1 MAEYPSYLIHYG
13 TPGQK
18 WGVRKYQNEDGTWTE
33 EGLRRRRK
41 EQKDLYKSVKNDVK
55 KGTFNPDDYKYNNLI
70 RKEIDKK
77 DLYNLTKDRNNFN
90 KKYNKA
96 LENQKKRDSV
106 YNEYYDRVDKE
117 ATEAIE
123 GKKFKTESEK
133 YDALEAARFEAE
145 NRNRD
150 KLFKELDKK
159 GLNFDTKYPEDIG
172 GYKEYSKKNFEVASA
187 IDDAA
192 DSIIGKY
199 SNKNIGTIKMNEPY
213 RAYVNDIIKNI
224 VDKELERQEE
234 AEKFRKEYEKKLPK
248 MLKDLEDA
256 DMITENRYWDVH
268 LKNRQLSD
276 DEIFKKDKRLNDAAI
291 TGLKALDGPEVDL
304 STSNKWW
311 FICEDQTIGYA
322 TIADLANRGYS
333 EKQIKDLVK
342 TANNYYYNPI
352 HEETA
357 ADLGMKVPKGTWHLT
372 ELYDGDKFIED
383 CVKVAKENTL
393 SDAKQSRI
401 KSLIAS
407 GKSQEEVAKML
418 GVSTSTVNKYK

>member
-1 MAEYPSYLIHYG
+1 MAEYPTYLIHYG

-41 EQKDLYKSVKNDVK
+41 EN
-55 KGTFNPDDYKYNNLI
+55 YKYL
-70 RKEIDKK
+70 
-77 DLYNLTKDRNNFN
+77 
-90 KKYNKA
+90 
-96 LENQKKRDSV
+96 
-106 YNEYYDRVDKE
+106 KE
-117 ATEAIE
+117 AARDKNRYNRYDE
-123 GKKFKTESEK
+123 GKKRASKLIKENFSEDYNKKFDEIVKNTKT
-133 YDALEAARFEAE
+133 RFDI
-145 NRNRD
+145 NKISR
-150 KLFKELDKK
+150 KQL
-159 GLNFDTKYPEDIG
+159 EDINID
-172 GYKEYSKKNFEVASA
+172 KEVEN
-187 IDDAA
+187 
-192 DSIIGKY
+192 IIGKY
-199 SNKNIGTIKMNEPY
+199 SNKIF
-213 RAYVNDIIKNI
+213 
-224 VDKELERQEE
+224 DKRMGDTYKDLFIDTETSRLLEE
-234 AEKFRKEYEKKLPK
+234 ARSKYNKEYEKKLPK

-256 DMITENRYWDVH
+256 DMITENRYWDIH

-276 DEIFKKDKRLNDAAI
+276 DEIFKKDKRLNDAAT
-291 TGLKALDGPEVDL
+291 TGLKALDGPEADL

-311 FICEDQTIGYA
+311 FVCEDQTIGYA

-342 TANNYYYNPI
+342 TANEYYYNPI
-352 HEETA
+352 HGETA
-357 ADLGMKVPKGTWHLT
+357 SDLGMKMPKGTWHLT